1 MCLLV
6 RNNQIR
12 RCRPCVKHGRTRLCS
27 ARGNWA
33 PPPVIIFRT
42 ASDITTGCL
51 QSDEYLMNNFNVNYM
66 VAVIREETFSWGAAK
81 EVKTLVNAEFVL
93 GVADKQMQLYYT
105 SKVLQIWHEVSLE
118 KVYDLTSE
126 DLLIFTALKCGFKI
140 IRRILVRSQQQLY
153 YYCLFYGLCCCFPW
167 LWFS

>member
-1 MCLLV
+1 MS
-6 RNNQIR
+6 N
-12 RCRPCVKHGRTRLCS
+12 T
-27 ARGNWA
+27 AERGFVQPEVIEP

-105 SKVLQIWHEVSLE
+105 SKVLQI
-118 KVYDLTSE
+118 
-126 DLLIFTALKCGFKI
+126 
-140 IRRILVRSQQQLY
+140 
-153 YYCLFYGLCCCFPW
+153 
-167 LWFS
+167 